1 MNFGVLINE
10 RTMALAN
17 QKELILYN
25 NSKKKEIFEYTGFNK
40 SCYALLKFNKPNIL
54 EYNNIKKTIL
64 IFGCKKGNEYGFL
77 IKDFN
82 NIEKFKKTDNFEINC
97 IFQIPE
103 YRRKLM
109 IEAFEEEYNREYSYF
124 LVGGYDHKKK
134 YKESILKLYK
144 FNQEINEMEFI
155 KDIGIEKNEIFNI
168 HDDKLHFKNIIEYDY
183 KTLLINCTN
192 KEVIIFDIMNL
203 QANNALHNDR
213 RNGIY
218 SYDLKDIKNMPRTI
232 NNNLIKNIYHLKND
246 YMIIYQENKISVASF
261 EDGCFSL
268 KKCFDNRGS
277 INGICEINSTE
288 IIISQSNGLN
298 KLVFSKFEDNNDGIR
313 MDKINDMKFN
323 LILNVAKK
331 ENKND
336 YIVSLRNGTFRIFK
350 DISSIKSEEDLDKQ
364 YKISDKTYDIG
375 KIIEIN
381 NNKFVA
387 FINENF
393 FEIFNINNKE
403 NNYKIAE
410 NNWHYI
416 LLKNCIVSYKTKEDS
431 NICISA
437 IIKDDNRNINGIV
450 VRKIRQP
457 LNKTIQKKFI
467 EKENYKI
474 SCICPIKQNIK
485 EIKFNSYFLTGGI
498 INNNKA
504 EINLYKINE
513 QNENH
518 LSIQCILTFGLF
530 NKGMRSI
537 IWIYQSNIYGELK
550 IASDNYINELDLQY
564 EEKEEKGL
572 I

>member
-1 MNFGVLINE
+1 
-10 RTMALAN
+10 
-17 QKELILYN
+17 
-25 NSKKKEIFEYTGFNK
+25 
-40 SCYALLKFNKPNIL
+40 
-54 EYNNIKKTIL
+54 
-64 IFGCKKGNEYGFL
+64 
-77 IKDFN
+77 
-82 NIEKFKKTDNFEINC
+82 
-97 IFQIPE
+97 
-103 YRRKLM
+103 
-109 IEAFEEEYNREYSYF
+109 
-124 LVGGYDHKKK
+124 
-134 YKESILKLYK
+134 
-144 FNQEINEMEFI
+144 MEFI

-168 HDDKLHFKNIIEYDY
+168 HDDKLHLKNIIVYDY

-203 QANNALHNDR
+203 QANNDLHYDR

-218 SYDLKDIKNMPRTI
+218 SYDLKDIKNMPGTI
-232 NNNLIKNIYHLKND
+232 NNNLIKNIYHLKNG
-246 YMIIYQENKISVASF
+246 YMIIYQENKISVASL

-288 IIISQSNGLN
+288 IFISQSNGLY
-298 KLVFSKFEDNNDGIR
+298 KLGFSKFEDNNDGIR

-375 KIIEIN
+375 TIIEIN

-403 NNYKIAE
+403 NNYKIEE

-485 EIKFNSYFLTGGI
+485 EIKFNSYFLIGGF
-498 INNNKA
+498 INNNRV

-513 QNENH
+513 QDENH
-518 LSIQCILTFGLF
+518 LSIQCILTFDLF
-530 NKGMRSI
+530 NEEMRSI

-550 IASDNYINELDLQY
+550 IVSNNYIYELDLQY
-564 EEKEEKGL
+564 EEIEENGL

>member
-1 MNFGVLINE
+1 
-10 RTMALAN
+10 
-17 QKELILYN
+17 
-25 NSKKKEIFEYTGFNK
+25 
-40 SCYALLKFNKPNIL
+40 
-54 EYNNIKKTIL
+54 
-64 IFGCKKGNEYGFL
+64 
-77 IKDFN
+77 
-82 NIEKFKKTDNFEINC
+82 
-97 IFQIPE
+97 
-103 YRRKLM
+103 
-109 IEAFEEEYNREYSYF
+109 
-124 LVGGYDHKKK
+124 
-134 YKESILKLYK
+134 
-144 FNQEINEMEFI
+144 
-155 KDIGIEKNEIFNI
+155 
-168 HDDKLHFKNIIEYDY
+168 
-183 KTLLINCTN
+183 
-192 KEVIIFDIMNL
+192 
-203 QANNALHNDR
+203 
-213 RNGIY
+213 
-218 SYDLKDIKNMPRTI
+218 MPGTI
-232 NNNLIKNIYHLKND
+232 NNNLIKNIYHLKNG
-246 YMIIYQENKISVASF
+246 YMIIYQENKISVASL

-375 KIIEIN
+375 TIIEIN

-403 NNYKIAE
+403 NNYKIEE

-485 EIKFNSYFLTGGI
+485 EIKFNSYFLIGGF
-498 INNNKA
+498 INNNRV

-513 QNENH
+513 QDENH
-518 LSIQCILTFGLF
+518 LSIQCILTFDLF
-530 NKGMRSI
+530 NEEMRSI

-550 IASDNYINELDLQY
+550 IVSNNYIYELDLQY
-564 EEKEEKGL
+564 EEIEENGL

>member
-77 IKDFN
+77 IKDFD

-109 IEAFEEEYNREYSYF
+109 IEAFEEEFNREYSYF

-168 HDDKLHFKNIIEYDY
+168 HDDKLHLKNIIEYDY

-203 QANNALHNDR
+203 QANNDLHYDR

-218 SYDLKDIKNMPRTI
+218 SYDLKDIKNMPGKI

-288 IIISQSNGLN
+288 IFISQSNGLY
-298 KLVFSKFEDNNDGIR
+298 KLGFSKFEDNNDGIR

-375 KIIEIN
+375 TIIEIN

-403 NNYKIAE
+403 NNYKIEE

-485 EIKFNSYFLTGGI
+485 EIKFNSYFLIGGF
-498 INNNKA
+498 INNNRV

-513 QNENH
+513 QDENH
-518 LSIQCILTFGLF
+518 LSIQCILTFDLF
-530 NKGMRSI
+530 NEEMRSI

-550 IASDNYINELDLQY
+550 IVSNNYIYELDLQY
-564 EEKEEKGL
+564 EEIEENGL

>member
-513 QNENH
+513 QDENH
-518 LSIQCILTFGLF
+518 LSIQCILTFDLF
-530 NKGMRSI
+530 NEEMRSI